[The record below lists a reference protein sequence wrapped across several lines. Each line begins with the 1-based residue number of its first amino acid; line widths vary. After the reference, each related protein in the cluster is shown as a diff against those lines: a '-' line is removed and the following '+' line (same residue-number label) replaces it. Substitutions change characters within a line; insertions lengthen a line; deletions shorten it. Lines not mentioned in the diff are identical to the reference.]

1 MLNGDSCRGEILNT
15 QGLSRETVQSRVLRS
30 PGMQN
35 ASEEH
40 PATSL
45 RDSTMLLREIGRRL
59 GKLGWLRLMGAAESM
74 PEQNQI
80 LECGSQAAACNS
92 ERRKG
97 TERRREVRHG
107 ANGHGTASSAPMR
120 RKTDKPAGAGASA
133 GKNVSPG
140 DIARRILGADS
151 EATISKVLVVGTDGS
166 EPVTRMEIHFADQE
180 RVPAA
185 FTSLAATLQ
194 SSGFDLN
201 TLGNSSIP
209 ATEIWLTYPLN
220 GRNKTLL
227 SCAARAGEQQAATV
241 AVQSGSPRGQTDN
254 RASVSRDSRS

>member
-1 MLNGDSCRGEILNT
+1 
-15 QGLSRETVQSRVLRS
+15 
-30 PGMQN
+30 
-35 ASEEH
+35 
-40 PATSL
+40 
-45 RDSTMLLREIGRRL
+45 MLLREIGRRL

-97 TERRREVRHG
+97 TERRCEVRHG
-107 ANGHGTASSAPMR
+107 ANGHGTASSATMR
-120 RKTDKPAGAGASA
+120 RKTDKPSAGALA

-151 EATISKVLVVGTDGS
+151 GATISKVLVVGTDGS
-166 EPVTRMEIHFADQE
+166 EPVTRMEIHFADPE

-201 TLGNSSIP
+201 TVGNSSIP

-220 GRNKTLL
+220 DRNKTLL
-227 SCAARAGEQQAATV
+227 SCAARVAEQQTAAV
-241 AVQSGSPRGQTDN
+241 AVESGSLRRQAEN
-254 RASVSRDSRS
+254 HASVGGRS